1 MPSLFPGMSPYLENP
16 ELWVLV
22 DMQSL
27 LGKVY
32 EQAGFDLAIDYSLEP
47 ISPLKQEDRVWADA
61 LLREKGLR

>member
-1 MPSLFPGMSPYLENP
+1 MTSRPFLSSIGTDYKAIICTGARC
-16 ELWVLV
+16 EL
-22 DMQSL
+22 S
-27 LGKVY
+27 KVY